1 MQSVL
6 IFIIF
11 FSYFKLGFTY
21 PQTEF
26 QSNRQE
32 INQYIEETWNI
43 LTRDNASL
51 LADSDEKLPYT
62 QSIIYIPQ
70 EESLNKIKNT
80 VPKNWPEW
88 KKKKVI
94 FKYLPKDISTIKQHG
109 LLYLPHLYIV
119 PGGRFNEMYGWDSY
133 FIELGLIEHN
143 RLTMAR
149 HMIDNLIYEI
159 DH

>member
-26 QSNRQE
+26 QSNMQE
-32 INQYIEETWNI
+32 INQYIEQTWSI

-70 EESLNKIKNT
+70 EENLNKIKNT
-80 VPKNWPEW
+80 VSKNWPEW
-88 KKKKVI
+88 KKRKS
-94 FKYLPKDISTIKQHG
+94 FLNTFPRTFQQ
-109 LLYLPHLYIV
+109 
-119 PGGRFNEMYGWDSY
+119 
-133 FIELGLIEHN
+133 
-143 RLTMAR
+143 
-149 HMIDNLIYEI
+149 
-159 DH
+159 